1 MLTPSDRTIIIAKA
15 LKILDKTEGVGTPMI
30 EDMVQLLADA
40 EEEEIVYQIEQEEQ
54 IKTEAEYWVQREDDY
69 IQQKISI
76 ARGK

>member
-54 IKTEAEYWVQREDDY
+54 IKAKVEYWEQRKDDY
-69 IQQKISI
+69 IQKKIDTR
-76 ARGK
+76 RGK

>member
-30 EDMVQLLADA
+30 EDMVKLLADA
-40 EEEEIVYQIEQEEQ
+40 EEEEIVYQMEQEEQ
-54 IKTEAEYWVQREDDY
+54 IKTEAKYWEQREDDY
-69 IQQKISI
+69 IQQKIDI